1 MKNLRKI
8 ALLAGMLSMSEYGPF
23 KCPDSEYRRYNPD
36 YKVKLA
42 NRVLREFTVNGKK
55 VMAYSKK
62 DAIKRLKHS

>member
-1 MKNLRKI
+1 MKNSRKI
-8 ALLAGMLSMSEYGPF
+8 VLLAGILGMPAQEHFTCS
-23 KCPDSEYRRYNPD
+23 DSEYRRYNPD

>member
-8 ALLAGMLSMSEYGPF
+8 ALLAGILGMPAQEHYGYSKPE
-23 KCPDSEYRRYNPD
+23 PRRHNPD

-42 NRVLREFTVNGKK
+42 NRELREFTVNGKK

-62 DAIKRLKHS
+62 DAIKRFKHS